1 MSRPSA
7 VSTTPTDGCA
17 TDPARDPSRWWPIG
31 QRDTSRAVHGACGAG
46 VPVSGYELREPDR
59 LPDLAAG
66 SELAH
71 VGLEVEHRH
80 PVDGLKGL
88 HCDRQVADLQQTAD
102 RNPEPVGTALGVL
115 RPWATPSCHA
125 DAELRSARPRGAGWS
140 DALGG
145 GPASSN

>member
-1 MSRPSA
+1 MFQYPAMSSVNGIA
-7 VSTTPTDGCA
+7 CPTWA
-17 TDPARDPSRWWPIG
+17 T
-31 QRDTSRAVHGACGAG
+31 
-46 VPVSGYELREPDR
+46 
-59 LPDLAAG
+59 G

-80 PVDGLKGL
+80 PVDGIEGL

-102 RNPEPVGTALGVL
+102 RTPEPVGTALGVL

-125 DAELRSARPRGAGWS
+125 DAELRSARPRGACWS

-145 GPASSN
+145 GPASSNQQPADQVAQAVCARAPQGAALR